1 MTRIKLLVSIIALSG
16 LFVFVPGLYA
26 QQTGQ
31 GVADPDRQ
39 GVDMMGPYGGYYDQ
53 GRSYPDQQ
61 GMEDRVCPYCGREM
75 GEGRHRGYGMGR
87 GMGRGMGMHRGP
99 GRGRGMMMHRGQGR
113 GRDMMMQQGRGR
125 NYGSYYDQQQLPLE
139 KEEARD
145 IVQNYLKSS
154 RNPNLKVGDLE
165 DQGDTFQAEIVTKD
179 GSLVDQLLI
188 NKDTGWMRS
197 VY

>member
-1 MTRIKLLVSIIALSG
+1 MSRINMLVSMIVLSA

-31 GVADPDRQ
+31 GTADPDRQ
-39 GVDMMGPYGGYYDQ
+39 GMMGSNGGGYDQ
-53 GRSYPDQQ
+53 GRAYPNQ
-61 GMEDRVCPYCGREM
+61 GMEDGVCPYCGREM
-75 GEGRHRGYGMGR
+75 GRGRPRGYGMGR
-87 GMGRGMGMHRGP
+87 GMGRGMGMMNRGQ
-99 GRGRGMMMHRGQGR
+99 GRGMMMQRGQGR
-113 GRDMMMQQGRGR
+113 GQGMMRQRGRGR

-139 KEEARD
+139 KEEARG
-145 IVQNYLKSS
+145 IVENYLESS
-154 RNPNLKVGDLE
+154 RNPNLRVGDVE
-165 DQGDTFQAEIVTKD
+165 DQGDTFQADIVTKD